1 MSLSCNA
8 GNRPFDIHAALGERR
23 NRRSAALR
31 ASSALSPLLFAGC
44 LLAAGH
50 ALAASSTPSPA
61 PPQLSIMAVQ
71 GSEQFSSW
79 AGKVVEVSGL
89 VTRVAA
95 SGTGFWLQ
103 DGKGDG
109 DPATSDG
116 IYVLVEDAPT
126 PVSIPAVGT
135 LIRVIAEVE
144 EEQAGIAL
152 PRTRLKGCTMI
163 EKISGGHPL
172 PDPVVLRDLPST
184 ELADAIAFWEP
195 LEGMRVRVDRGRVV
209 APTEPSGEFVMVTA
223 ADAVPGSGYFPR
235 THHLLLRSLGEERV
249 DYNPERILVGGD
261 ASRLAPVVR
270 PGDEVV
276 TLTGVVDYDL
286 GIYRVLPDTF
296 EVVTH
301 QLPRPPVSER
311 SGEPGQVKVVTYNMR
326 DLFDTIDDPEI
337 YDERFTPTP
346 QELDVQLTKLA
357 LSVVVELELPEII
370 VGNEYESPA
379 IIQALGDRVNA
390 AAGTRY
396 RAASLETSDWRSL
409 EVGFLYDEDRVDLV
423 DYYRM
428 PGADVA
434 TAFGVESV
442 FRTREPLVGV
452 FRFSPSAPPLTIIAN
467 KFKTKRGEDPRMNV
481 SDHPV
486 RNTEPQRKA
495 QARAVRRFVNS
506 LLAADPNALV
516 IVTGDLGDFQFAEPE
531 EGVDHPIGILEG
543 MGDEVKFTNL
553 IDLEDEAEAFTFI
566 WQGNSMVLSHL
577 LMSPALVKRCVG
589 ADILHFN
596 AGFPDHLSSDP
607 STPLRASDRDPLEA
621 RFEFELE

>member
-8 GNRPFDIHAALGERR
+8 GNRPFDP
-23 NRRSAALR
+23 SAALHA
-31 ASSALSPLLFAGC
+31 ASTLATFFFAGC

-50 ALAASSTPSPA
+50 ALAASPTPSPA

-71 GSEQFSSW
+71 GSEQFSLW
-79 AGKVVEVSGL
+79 AGKVVEVSGI

-116 IYVLVEDAPT
+116 IYVGVDDAPA

-135 LIRVIAEVE
+135 LVRVVAEVE

-152 PRTRLKGCTMI
+152 PRTRLKGCTVI
-163 EKISGGHPL
+163 EEISGGHPL
-172 PDPVVLRDLPST
+172 PEPVVLQDLPST

-195 LEGMRVRVDRGRVV
+195 LEGMRVRVGRGRVV
-209 APTEPSGEFVMVTA
+209 APTEASGEFAMVTA
-223 ADAVPGSGYFPR
+223 AAAVPGSGYFPQ
-235 THHLLLRSLGEERV
+235 THHLLLRSLGEDRV

-261 ASRLAPVVR
+261 GSRLAPGVR

-276 TLTGVVDYDL
+276 TLGGVVDYDV
-286 GIYRVLPDTF
+286 GIYRVLPDSI
-296 EVVTH
+296 EVVTR
-301 QLPRPPVSER
+301 QLPHPPVSQR
-311 SGEPGQVKVVTYNMR
+311 TGKPGNVKVVTYNLR

-346 QELDVQLTKLA
+346 ADLDVQLTKLA
-357 LSVVVELELPEII
+357 LSVVMELELPEII

-396 RAASLETSDWRSL
+396 RAASLETSDWRGL
-409 EVGFLYDEDRVDLV
+409 EVGFLYDERRVDLV

-434 TAFGVESV
+434 AAFGMESV

-452 FRFSPSAPPLTIIAN
+452 FRISASAPPLVIIAN
-467 KFKTKRGEDPRMNV
+467 KFKTKRGEDSRLNV
-481 SDHPV
+481 SPHPV

-495 QARAVRRFVNS
+495 QARAVRGFVNS
-506 LLAADPNALV
+506 LLAEDANALV
-516 IVTGDLGDFQFAEPE
+516 IVTGDLGDYQFAEPE

-543 MGDEVKFTNL
+543 LGDEVKFTNL

-589 ADILHFN
+589 TDILHFN
-596 AGFPDHLSSDP
+596 VGFPDHLSSDP
-607 STPLRASDRDPLEA
+607 TTPLRASDRDPLEA
-621 RFEFELE
+621 RFEFEIE